1 MPHRILFVP
10 FGSEGDVNPL
20 LWLAE
25 GMAARGHEPT
35 FLITPHYG
43 RLVQQHGFPWAPIGT
58 EEEFV
63 RFARDPRVWHP
74 KQGTKMVVQGML
86 ETLPAYREG
95 FAMAGYDFDLVVLSS
110 MAMGAASVAE
120 AKGIP
125 RFTLHMQPVLFRSIY
140 DCPVFMEEL
149 SWLAR
154 SPRWVKRFFFGLVD
168 VLFWETARKPLNA
181 FRRGM
186 DLPPLRNFYTEAF
199 HGAEGVA
206 ALFPEW
212 FAPPQPDWPPEIRQF
227 GFPVAICLPRP
238 LPESLEAF
246 LGSGDPPVAWT
257 HGSANFDIQHFQSRA
272 LAVSQELKLRC
283 LLISLDPPEGPLPT
297 GAFHIAHARF
307 EDLFPRCRA
316 VVHHGGIG
324 TTAKCIVAG
333 APQLIIPRSHDQ
345 PDNASR
351 IVKLGL
357 GETLSYR
364 RIDSA
369 DLSVTLRKLL
379 ASKTATSRC
388 REFQTRVLAANTLP
402 EVCDWAEEIARQLTF
417 PTRRR
422 CFGAM
427 RRLLLLLACS
437 GFLSAS
443 AFAGSCGGCG
453 EKNKEGEK
461 GQDST
466 KQSLAVVL

>member
-1 MPHRILFVP
+1 MPLRILFVP

-43 RLVQQHGFPWAPIGT
+43 RLVQQRGFSWVPIGT

-63 RFARDPRVWHP
+63 RFARDPRVWHNT
-74 KQGTKMVVQGML
+74 QGTKMVVQGML
-86 ETLPAYREG
+86 ETLPTYREG
-95 FAMAGYDFDLVVLSS
+95 FMRTGCDFDLVVLSS
-110 MAMGAASVAE
+110 MALGASSSAE
-120 AKGIP
+120 AIGLP
-125 RFTLHMQPVLFRSIY
+125 RFTLHMQPALFRSIY

-149 SWLAR
+149 AWLAR
-154 SPRWVKRFFFGLVD
+154 SPRWMKRFFFGLVD

-181 FRRGM
+181 FRSAM
-186 DLPPLRNFYTEAF
+186 DLPPLKNFYTEAF
-199 HGAEGVA
+199 HGAEGIA

-212 FAPPQPDWPPEIRQF
+212 FAPPHWPPRVRQF
-227 GFPVAICLPRP
+227 GFPVTVGPRP
-238 LPESLEAF
+238 LPESIEAF
-246 LGSGDPPVAWT
+246 LSSGDPPVAWT

-272 LAVSQELKLRC
+272 LSVSQELKLRC
-283 LLISLDPPEGPLPT
+283 LLISLDPPEGTLPA

-324 TTAKCIVAG
+324 TTAKCIAAG

-351 IVKLGL
+351 IVRLGL

-364 RIDSA
+364 RIDST
-369 DLSVTLRKLL
+369 DLSVTLRCLL
-379 ASKTATSRC
+379 ASRTATSRSK
-388 REFQTRVLAANTLP
+388 EFQARILAADTLS
-402 EVCDWAEEIARQLTF
+402 EVCEWAEEIAKKYA
-417 PTRRR
+417 
-422 CFGAM
+422 GKM
-427 RRLLLLLACS
+427 KE
-437 GFLSAS
+437 SA
-443 AFAGSCGGCG
+443 A
-453 EKNKEGEK
+453 
-461 GQDST
+461 
-466 KQSLAVVL
+466 

>member
-1 MPHRILFVP
+1 MPLRILFVP

-43 RLVQQHGFPWAPIGT
+43 RLVQQHGFSWAAIGA

-74 KQGTKMVVQGML
+74 KKGTKMVVQGML

-125 RFTLHMQPVLFRSIY
+125 RFTLHMQPALFRSIY

-168 VLFWETARKPLNA
+168 VFFWETARKLLNA

-186 DLPPLRNFYTEAF
+186 DLPPLRNFYTGAF

-212 FAPPQPDWPPEIRQF
+212 FAPPQPDWPPGVRQF

-283 LLISLDPPEGPLPT
+283 LLISLDPPEGPLPA

-307 EDLFPRCRA
+307 EDVFPRCRA

-324 TTAKCIVAG
+324 TTAKCIAAA
-333 APQLIIPRSHDQ
+333 APQLVIPRSHDQ

-364 RIDSA
+364 RIYSA
-369 DLSVTLRKLL
+369 DLSVTLSKLL
-379 ASKTATSRC
+379 ASKTAPPRC
-388 REFQTRVLAANTLP
+388 REFQTRVLAANTLA
-402 EVCDWAEEIARQLTF
+402 EVCDWAEEIVDF
-417 PTRRR
+417 PDRKTMLRP
-422 CFGAM
+422 M
-427 RRLLLLLACS
+427 KRLLLVLACA

-453 EKNKEGEK
+453 EKSKEGEK